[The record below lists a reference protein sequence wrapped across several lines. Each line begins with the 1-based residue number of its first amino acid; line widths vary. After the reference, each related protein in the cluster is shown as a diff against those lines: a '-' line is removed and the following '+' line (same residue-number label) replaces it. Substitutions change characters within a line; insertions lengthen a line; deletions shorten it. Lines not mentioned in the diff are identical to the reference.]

1 MKKYKNIYSR
11 SIVFSAMLLVFM
23 SLLLVNCKGT
33 KEENNGMT
41 DFEAAMTNEDSL
53 AVVDL
58 IDQFFV
64 ALENGEVNSAVAMLY
79 KVDPRDMNGTPE
91 VLDNEEMEN
100 LRTLFAS
107 IPVYEHKIDYIKFY
121 NRILNEVKCTAILQ
135 PAHDNVPSATMSYY
149 FKPINSMGTWVLC
162 LMNSDSGNFTIV
174 KNEDKD
180 SLTEHYQEIV
190 KMQQEQKEAEQKKE
204 AEQQTTKE

>member
-1 MKKYKNIYSR
+1 
-11 SIVFSAMLLVFM
+11 
-23 SLLLVNCKGT
+23 
-33 KEENNGMT
+33 MT

-64 ALENGEVNSAVAMLY
+64 SLENGEVNSAVAMLY
-79 KVDPRDMNGTPE
+79 KVDPRDIEGKPE
-91 VLDNEEMEN
+91 PLDNEEMDE
-100 LRTLFAS
+100 LRTLFS
-107 IPVYEHKIDYIKFY
+107 TIPVYDYKIDYIKFY
-121 NRILNEVKCTAILQ
+121 KRTLNEVKCTAIIQ
-135 PAHDNVPSATMSYY
+135 PTNDNTPSATISYY
-149 FKPINSMGTWVLC
+149 FKPVNYMGGWALC

-180 SLTEHYQEIV
+180 SLTEHYQEVV
-190 KMQQEQKEAEQKKE
+190 KLQQEQKEAEQKKE